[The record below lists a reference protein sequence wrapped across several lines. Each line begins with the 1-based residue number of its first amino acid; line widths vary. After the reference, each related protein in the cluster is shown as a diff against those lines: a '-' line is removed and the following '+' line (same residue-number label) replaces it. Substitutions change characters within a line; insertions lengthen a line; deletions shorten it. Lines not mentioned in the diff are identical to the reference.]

1 MAITKLDAAGIA
13 MMVAF
18 EGCILHPYR
27 DQVGI
32 PTIGIGCTYYESGV
46 RVTMQDPSI
55 TKQRAGELFINIST
69 VYSNPVHYWTVP
81 ILNQN
86 QFNALFSFCY
96 NVGPHGFRI
105 SSVLSL
111 INRGITDQRLKD
123 AFLLWDKADGKVID
137 DLVHRRV
144 KEYELYIS

>member
-13 MMVAF
+13 MMIAF

-32 PTIGIGCTYYESGV
+32 PTIGIGCTYYENGV
-46 RVTMQDPSI
+46 KVTMDDPAI
-55 TKQRAGELFINIST
+55 TQERANELFTNIGT
-69 VYSNPVHYWTVP
+69 VYSNPVHFWTVP

-96 NVGPHGFRI
+96 NVGTGGFKG
-105 SSVLSL
+105 SSVLRL
-111 INRGITDQRLKD
+111 VNQNITDERLQA
-123 AFLLWDKADGKVID
+123 AFLLWDKADGRVID
-137 DLVHRRV
+137 DLVNRRK
-144 KEYELYIS
+144 KEYEIFIS